1 LKIPFIGNERTD
13 RVSTWEEI
21 TLASAAASTPGTE
34 RDSSSSFAEPV
45 LISTEV
51 LKDLSDDEL
60 LYLLSLVDPD
70 HRLIH

>member
-1 LKIPFIGNERTD
+1 MKTPLIGNEHTD
-13 RVSTWEEI
+13 RISTWEEI

-45 LISTEV
+45 LISPEV

-60 LYLLSLVDPD
+60 VYLLSLVDPD
-70 HRLIH
+70 HRYIH